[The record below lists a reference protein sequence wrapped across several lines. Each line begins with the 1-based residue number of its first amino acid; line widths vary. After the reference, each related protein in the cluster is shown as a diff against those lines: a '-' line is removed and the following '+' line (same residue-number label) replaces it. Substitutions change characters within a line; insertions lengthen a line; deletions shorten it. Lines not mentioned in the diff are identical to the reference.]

1 LTWNLS
7 RQKRG
12 QDQMGWGLAV
22 SAGLHLLLVA
32 VVVLWPGWGHSRR
45 EVFTPTYQVNLV
57 GAAKLAKPEPKAPPA
72 PPPKPAPQPKKP
84 EPAPEPKAKAE
95 PAPAPKP
102 KKEPIASK
110 KAEAKKKAPKPKRI
124 KRKKAEPKVDYAAE
138 LDKKIKRLRRKVDE
152 DRALDQ
158 AIDRLASKVTPRG
171 EGGVAPAGG
180 ASETALKMQIYYTQ
194 LWERIRQSWVLPEA
208 MVKDPEG
215 LVAVV
220 VMRIRRDGS
229 LERVWL
235 EEDSGNP
242 RFDASALRAAE
253 RAAPFPPLPPF
264 VREGAHEVG
273 VRFKA
278 ADLNATT

>member
-1 LTWNLS
+1 
-7 RQKRG
+7 
-12 QDQMGWGLAV
+12 V

-57 GAAKLAKPEPKAPPA
+57 GAPKLAPAKPKAPPA
-72 PPPKPAPQPKKP
+72 PPPKPAPKPKP
-84 EPAPEPKAKAE
+84 EPEPKPKAE
-95 PAPAPKP
+95 PAPKPEP
-102 KKEPIASK
+102 KKEAIATKKQKAEK
-110 KAEAKKKAPKPKRI
+110 KAPKKAPKPKRI
-124 KRKKAEPKVDYAAE
+124 KRKKAKPKVDYAAE
-138 LDKKIKRLRRKVDE
+138 LDKQMKRLRREVDE
-152 DRALDQ
+152 KRAVDK
-158 AIDRLASKVTPRG
+158 AIDRLASKVSPR
-171 EGGVAPAGG
+171 EDGGVAPAGG
-180 ASETALKMQIYYTQ
+180 GSQDALRMQMYYTQ

-208 MVKDPEG
+208 MVKDPTG

-235 EEDSGNP
+235 EEASGNS

-253 RAAPFPPLPPF
+253 RAAPYPALPAF
-264 VREGAHEVG
+264 VREGVHEVG

-278 ADLNATT
+278 ADLEATT